1 MIFETHAHYDDDR
14 FIFDREQLLGKELGA
29 AGIGKIMNVAADIDS
44 VDSTN
49 DLSLRYEN
57 VYAALGIHP
66 SEISGLTED
75 DMVHIRMLTE
85 RNNKVRAIGEIGFD
99 YHDEDYDREE
109 QEKWF
114 IRQIMLAKELMLPI
128 VVHSRGAAA
137 DTMRVIGEHYTG
149 KEERINGV
157 IHCFSYSAEDAERYI
172 ALGFMIGVG
181 GVVTFKNGKKLKD
194 VVRRIPLTAIVLETD
209 APYLSPEPYR
219 GERNTSL
226 NLRYVVKSIAEIKG
240 LSEAE
245 VEAAT
250 YENAMRL
257 YHLS

>member
-14 FIFDREQLLGKELGA
+14 FIFDREQLLGKELAA
-29 AGIGKIMNVAADIDS
+29 AGIGKVMNVAADIDS

-57 VYAALGIHP
+57 VYATLGIHP
-66 SEISGLTED
+66 SEISGLKED
-75 DMVHIRMLTE
+75 DMSHIRMLAE
-85 RNNKVRAIGEIGFD
+85 QNKKVRAIGEIGFD
-99 YHDEDYDREE
+99 YHDEDYDRQE

-114 IRQIMLAKELMLPI
+114 VRQILLAKELMLPI

-137 DTMRVIGEHYTG
+137 DTMRVIREHYTG
-149 KEERINGV
+149 KEEEINGV

-181 GVVTFKNGKKLKD
+181 GVVTFKNGKKLKEA
-194 VVRRIPLTAIVLETD
+194 VERIPLTSVVLETD
-209 APYLSPEPYR
+209 SPYLSPEPYR

-240 LSEAE
+240 LSADE
-245 VEAAT
+245 VEAVT

-257 YHLS
+257 YHMS

>member
-14 FIFDREQLLGKELGA
+14 FIFDREQLLGKELTA

-57 VYAALGIHP
+57 IYAALGIHP
-66 SEISGLTED
+66 SELSNLTED
-75 DMVHIRMLTE
+75 DIGHIRMLSKQ
-85 RNNKVRAIGEIGFD
+85 NKKVRAIGEIGFD
-99 YHDEDYDREE
+99 FHDEDYDRQE

-114 IRQIMLAKELMLPI
+114 VRQILLAKELTLPI

-137 DTMRVIGEHYTG
+137 DTMRVIGEYYTG

-172 ALGFMIGVG
+172 TLGFMIGVG
-181 GVVTFKNGKKLKD
+181 GVVTFKNGRKLKE
-194 VVRRIPLTAIVLETD
+194 VVKRIPMTSVVLETD
-209 APYLSPEPYR
+209 SPYLSPEPYR

-240 LSEAE
+240 LSEDE
-245 VEAAT
+245 VESVT